1 MALLDA
7 RARQRALAVSGAH
20 QPLQMG
26 SRAPRGMCAA
36 QVAALEAA
44 DEVDDVAARI
54 GAANTL
60 VRQPDG
66 SLKARPRRR
75 QAQSGQHPVQAEIN
89 EVAVHR
95 SCEPALH
102 TVPLARPLD
111 NMYAMAEEA
120 KTTKWLTAL
129 GDNERR
135 PAQHHV

>member
-75 QAQSGQHPVQAEIN
+75 QAQSGQHPVQAELN

-95 SCEPALH
+95 ICEPALH
-102 TVPLARPLD
+102 TVPLGRPLD
-111 NMYAMAEEA
+111 NSMQ
-120 KTTKWLTAL
+120 WLKRQRPQS
-129 GDNERR
+129 GRR
-135 PAQHHV
+135 PWATVSAGPRKHHV